1 MKPEL
6 NYLNWPE
13 ISACFL
19 LLIKIKFK
27 SFRSIRS
34 FRLHI
39 FSSGQFQVELKKISS
54 DQIRSNWIHFSS
66 GQFRSGYFSGQPET
80 WTGQPELFQALHLR
94 NICSTIFFVVIIH
107 CRLRN
112 RTSTLTFESG
122 ILCIYR
128 DLIYIPGPH
137 IVEKTTKPY
146 PNLT

>member
-1 MKPEL
+1 MEQVGITWSEHDIAKLKLTWTKQVILKCNLNWTEPELKISNLNWTKPEL
-6 NYLNWPE
+6 KIWNLNWPE

-80 WTGQPELFQALHLR
+80 WTGQPDLFQTLLCTENDCIWPTR
-94 NICSTIFFVVIIH
+94 N
-107 CRLRN
+107 
-112 RTSTLTFESG
+112 
-122 ILCIYR
+122 
-128 DLIYIPGPH
+128 
-137 IVEKTTKPY
+137 
-146 PNLT
+146 